1 MYYDE
6 VILPFVGKILV
17 GSDDLADR
25 PSEPHVR
32 IAEHANDGL
41 DPVQALRPG

>member
-6 VILPFVGKILV
+6 VTLPFVGKLFV
-17 GSDDLADR
+17 GSDGSADR

-41 DPVQALRPG
+41 DPVQALQSG